1 VSPLG
6 STRTTSKAGVD
17 EGDGAAAA
25 VGVATVGLTA
35 LGWAVGAATGELGAG
50 AGAVGA
56 EATEA
61 GGAPRG

>member
-1 VSPLG
+1 MTASPLG

-17 EGDGAAAA
+17 AGDGAAAA
-25 VGVATVGLTA
+25 VGLAA
-35 LGWAVGAATGELGAG
+35 LGSAVGAAAGEFGAG